1 MAKGPMVRGGLP
13 ELLRQ
18 ARRVQEK
25 LEKVKEEL
33 KEREETIALA
43 DGKVTVTVTGERRVK
58 SVKIDPSIMTLTR
71 PWKSAAT
78 AAAVWVVWTEKIT
91 EHLHSQTAC
100 ARALR
105 RRLSRGGDRASG
117 TGGGARRR
125 AKPAR

>member
-58 SVKIDPSIMTLTR
+58 SVKIDPVILKDEDLSMAEDLIT
-71 PWKSAAT
+71 SAVNSALD
-78 AAAVWVVWTEKIT
+78 KIDDMIQQET
-91 EHLHSQTAC
+91 
-100 ARALR
+100 
-105 RRLSRGGDRASG
+105 DKV
-117 TGGGARRR
+117 TGGMDIPGLF
-125 AKPAR
+125 